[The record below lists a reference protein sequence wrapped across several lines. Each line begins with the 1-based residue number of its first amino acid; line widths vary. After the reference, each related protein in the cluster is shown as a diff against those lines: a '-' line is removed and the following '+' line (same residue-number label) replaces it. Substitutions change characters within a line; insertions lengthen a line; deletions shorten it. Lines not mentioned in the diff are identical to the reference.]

1 MRVHSVILILAAV
14 ACSFLTTESAVA
26 AGAAKSDGKDQN
38 SHIVEVGAMTFSVDA
53 PLHTQYVVTKIA
65 VEFSEPADARIY
77 GEPKNIVRLRD
88 AILTTLV
95 DTRPYPIETELD
107 QDALQLR
114 LKQALTRKV
123 PSLNSVKV
131 AILGTRKVP
140 RR

>member
-1 MRVHSVILILAAV
+1 MRVQFAFSPLVAV
-14 ACSFLTTESAVA
+14 VCLVLSTHFAEA
-26 AGAAKSDGKDQN
+26 AGAAKSDDIDKT
-38 SHIVEVGAMTFSVDA
+38 SHTVEVGAVTFSVDA

-65 VEFSEPADARIY
+65 VEFTESADARLF

-114 LKQALTRKV
+114 LKQALTHQV
-123 PSLNSVKV
+123 PPLNAVKV